1 MPPVHTT
8 ESETQ
13 RLVKDPVYHQLH
25 RLLRE
30 LAESGGYAP
39 GSRFPTEREIC
50 ARYGVSRVTANKA
63 LSQLVMGG
71 VLEFRKGVG
80 TFVAAKPLEHDLRA
94 LVSFTHKAAA
104 SGQKPATTVLSFRRM
119 TAADAPAG
127 IAAAL
132 SLPASE
138 DLFYFE
144 RLRLADGIPV
154 ILERRYLAEAVCPGL
169 TARQLEGSLY
179 TLLREEY
186 GVQLTGA
193 EQTIRAVNL
202 TAMDAR
208 LLGVKPRAAALWV
221 HGRGLGNRPLWVEDT
236 YYRGDLYEFRNLIA
250 ATTGAPSTVSLVRKP
265 GLAAA
270 GRGRKS

>member
-8 ESETQ
+8 EPGTQ
-13 RLVKDPVYHQLH
+13 LLVKDPVYHQLH

-30 LAESGGYAP
+30 LVESGAYAP
-39 GSRFPTEREIC
+39 GGRFLTEREIC
-50 ARYGVSRVTANKA
+50 TRYGVSRVTANKA

-119 TAADAPAG
+119 RAADAPAG
-127 IAAAL
+127 VAAAL
-132 SLPASE
+132 SLPAPE

-154 ILERRYLAEAVCPGL
+154 ILERRYLVAAGCPKL

-186 GVQLTGA
+186 GVRLTGA

-202 TAMDAR
+202 PAVDAR
-208 LLGVKPRAAALWV
+208 LLGVKPRTAALWV
-221 HGRGLGNRPLWVEDT
+221 HGRGLSDRPLWVEDT

-250 ATTGAPSTVSLVRKP
+250 ATTGAPSTVSLVRKA
-265 GLAAA
+265 GLAVA
-270 GRGRKS
+270 GRGRQS